1 MVYRGFWANLI
12 FKQLL
17 KYLIFEIGLNTKN
30 ITNFLLYQL
39 CFETFLKFLL
49 NLILA
54 KTKNLVSS
62 KESQKGIFIQKYHF
76 SCNVRLGKHIGNL
89 LKHFPRDSF
98 QITLILQKF

>member
-17 KYLIFEIGLNTKN
+17 KYLVFEYDLNTKN
-30 ITNFLLYQL
+30 ISNLLLYQL

-49 NLILA
+49 NLILGINLILA

-62 KESQKGIFIQKYHF
+62 KEGQNGIFIQKSFFLQCEAWKTYREPFETF
-76 SCNVRLGKHIGNL
+76 SKR
-89 LKHFPRDSF
+89 
-98 QITLILQKF
+98 